1 MAKHKDLNDAL
12 DEIIDEVIVDNFI
25 LDGWDKRISDMSP
38 DGMLALVIS
47 IIFEWM
53 KKRVK
58 PETPLA
64 IRHKMSDDMSSSIN
78 AVLRDMLKEDFAK

>member
-1 MAKHKDLNDAL
+1 MAKYKDLKDAL
-12 DEIIDEVIVDNFI
+12 DEIIDEAIVDNFI
-25 LDGWDKRISDMSP
+25 QDDWYERISHMSP
-38 DGMLALVIS
+38 DGMIALVMS

-64 IRHKMSDDMSSSIN
+64 IRYKMVDDMSSSIN

>member
-1 MAKHKDLNDAL
+1 MAKYKDLNDAL

-25 LDGWDKRISDMSP
+25 LDDWPERISDMSP
-38 DGMLALVIS
+38 DGMIALVMS

-64 IRHKMSDDMSSSIN
+64 IRHKMVDDMSSSIN
-78 AVLRDMLKEDFAK
+78 AVLREMLKEDFAK

>member
-1 MAKHKDLNDAL
+1 MEKYKDLKDAL

-25 LDGWDKRISDMSP
+25 QDGWYERISHMSP
-38 DGMLALVIS
+38 DGMIALVMS

-53 KKRVK
+53 KKCVK
-58 PETPLA
+58 RETPLA
-64 IRHKMSDDMSSSIN
+64 IRYKMVDDMSSSIN